1 MTMTPNLYPSIAEN
15 DAAPGLT
22 TIWKAK
28 PWHWLLAIAAMGLLI
43 LIFFDGLTSML
54 NAWESEEYSHGYMLP
69 LVAAFLIWQRS
80 SLLAQ
85 TPFKASWPGVLL
97 TLFGLFVYLVG
108 ELGTLY
114 TLVQYGFLITL
125 GGLFL
130 SFMGWRAFRII
141 LPAYTLLFFTVPLP
155 SFIYNTLS
163 SELQLIS
170 SQLGVFVIRLFGISV
185 FLEGNVID
193 LGGYQLQVVEACSGL
208 RYLFPLSAL
217 GFIAAI
223 FFKGAF
229 WKKAVLFL
237 STLPITVLMNSF
249 RIGVIGVLVN
259 YGGVGMAEGFIHDF
273 EGWVVFM
280 ACTALLVL
288 EMWILARIGSDRL
301 PLREAFSIEGP
312 QPLPA
317 SAKIIER
324 RLTWSFYPVIP
335 VLLVVAVVSQVL
347 PQRDEI
353 IPERTSFLFFPSTL
367 GMWQGRVDQL
377 DKQYIDALKFDDYL
391 LMDYSDGT
399 GDAINLYSAY
409 YSSQRKGASVHSPKS
424 CLPGGGWRLK
434 EFSQYEIPDLKIS
447 DQPLRVN
454 RSLIQMGDERLLVY
468 YWFQQ
473 RGRVMTNEYLVK
485 WYLFWDALTRQR
497 TDGALVR
504 LTTRA
509 PLGEDIADKDA
520 LLSDFIH
527 QINTPMQR
535 FIPE

>member
-1 MTMTPNLYPSIAEN
+1 MTMTLNLSASADEK
-15 DAAPGLT
+15 DAVPGPT

-28 PWHWLLAIAAMGLLI
+28 PWHWLLAVVAAGLLVF
-43 LIFFDGLTSML
+43 IFSDGLTSML
-54 NAWESEEYSHGYMLP
+54 SAWESEEYSHGYMLP
-69 LVAAFLIWQRS
+69 LVAAFLVWQRS
-80 SLLAQ
+80 SSLAQ
-85 TPFKASWPGVLL
+85 TRFQTSWSGVLL

-114 TLVQYGFLITL
+114 TLVQYGFLIAL
-125 GGLFL
+125 GGICL
-130 SFMGWRAFRII
+130 SFMGWQAFRII
-141 LPAYTLLFFTVPLP
+141 LPAYALLFFTVPLP
-155 SFIYNTLS
+155 NFLYNNLS

-170 SQLGVFVIRLFGISV
+170 SQLGVLVIRLFGITV

-193 LGGYQLQVVEACSGL
+193 LGTYQLQVAEACSGL

-223 FFKGAF
+223 LFKGAF

-249 RIGVIGVLVN
+249 RIGMIGVLVN
-259 YGGVGMAEGFIHDF
+259 HGGVGMAEGFIHDF

-280 ACTALLVL
+280 ACTALLAL
-288 EMWILARIGSDRL
+288 EMWVLARIGPDRL
-301 PLREAFSIEGP
+301 PLRDAFSIEGP
-312 QPLPA
+312 APLPA
-317 SAKIIER
+317 SNRVLNR
-324 RLTWSFYPVIP
+324 RLPWSFYPVIP
-335 VLLVVAVVSQVL
+335 VLLAVGVVSQLL

-353 IPERTSFLFFPSTL
+353 IPERAEFLFFPSTL
-367 GMWQGRVDQL
+367 GTWQGRPDRL
-377 DKQYIDALKFDDYL
+377 EKQYIDALQFDDYL
-391 LMDYSDGT
+391 LMDYAEGA
-399 GDAINLYSAY
+399 GDTINLYAAY

-424 CLPGGGWRLK
+424 CLPGGGWRIN
-434 EFSQYEIPDLKIS
+434 EFSQREIADSKVG

-485 WYLFWDALTRQR
+485 WFLFWDALTRQR

-504 LTTRA
+504 LTTRV
-509 PLGEDIADKDA
+509 PLGADVAEKDA
-520 LLSDFIH
+520 LLADFIH
-527 QINTPMQR
+527 LIDVPLRR